1 MQRGSDRQAMRHHHS
16 FLRKTTQFKTRISQP
31 AKVET
36 KGFLWQATI
45 TRGVEKQKFQLES
58 KVISD
63 CNKDAQRG
71 HQYNQGL
78 KPYQNEQP
86 KSAKHGN

>member
-1 MQRGSDRQAMRHHHS
+1 MQCGSNRQAMRHHHS
-16 FLRKTTQFKTRISQP
+16 CLRQATQFKTRISQP

-36 KGFLWQATI
+36 KGLLWQATI

-78 KPYQNEQP
+78 KPCQNEQLE
-86 KSAKHGN
+86 SA